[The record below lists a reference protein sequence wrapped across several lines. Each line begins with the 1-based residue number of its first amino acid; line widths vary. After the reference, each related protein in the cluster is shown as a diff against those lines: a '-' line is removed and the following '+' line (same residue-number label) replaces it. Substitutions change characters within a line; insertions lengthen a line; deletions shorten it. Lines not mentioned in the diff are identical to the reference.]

1 MPIAPAPSVHI
12 IYAGGTIGMVDSP
25 DGLVPGADLGHWLAA
40 LLKGTDL
47 EGRVSL
53 AALDP
58 LIDSANATPESWQA
72 ILNELRAHRVAGPT
86 TGTAVTAAGT
96 PAGPTA
102 GTAAG
107 TEGTA
112 SAAGTE
118 TAESAQSPGG
128 ANAYVVLHG
137 TDTMA
142 YTSAALS
149 YALTGFDRPVVVTG
163 AQLPLGAVGSDA
175 APNVAGALRAA
186 TSGRATGV
194 ALFFGHHL
202 LAGNRATKTS
212 TWGLE
217 GFASPCAAPLA
228 TAGAPWQ
235 WAPAPDAEWGQWD
248 QRPAACTPGANR
260 PRPLP
265 YGHHDVVVV
274 DLVPGITAS
283 RLRALLTPLPDAVIL
298 RAFGVGNV
306 PSAQPGLTDVVAD
319 AVEAGTAVVV
329 ASQCHQAE
337 VVLGRYET
345 GDAIARAG
353 AVGSGDMTLEA
364 TYAKVQ
370 FLLAQGLRGGELAA
384 RVGRSIAGELTEPH
398 G

>member
-12 IYAGGTIGMVDSP
+12 IYACGTIGMVDSP

-86 TGTAVTAAGT
+86 T
-96 PAGPTA
+96 

-186 TSGRATGV
+186 TSGRVTGV

-345 GDAIARAG
+345 VDAIARAG

>member
-86 TGTAVTAAGT
+86 TGTA
-96 PAGPTA
+96 
-102 GTAAG
+102 AG

-137 TDTMA
+137 TDTRA

-186 TSGRATGV
+186 TSGRVTGV

-217 GFASPCAAPLA
+217 GFASLCAAPLA

-235 WAPAPDAEWGQWD
+235 WAPAPDAEWD